1 MTKETNGFL
10 ELGLSEGIVNAIT
23 QKGFSQPTPIQA
35 ATIPLLLS
43 NAVDVV
49 GQAQTGTG
57 KTAAFGL
64 PLLHLLKE
72 NQKQVQALVL
82 VPTRELALQVA
93 TELISY
99 KGEKKLFIATVYGGQ
114 SIQTQIRDLKKGV
127 DIVVGTPGRI
137 MDHMERGTLKI
148 DHISHLILDE
158 ADEMLNMGFV
168 DDIETILAETPKN
181 KRVLLFSATMPSR
194 ILDIAKKY
202 MGKYELIKITPQVL
216 TTDLTE
222 QVYYEV
228 ATRDKKDALCRIID
242 FAGDFYGMV
251 FCQTKIETDEIAL
264 YLHEQGYAAEAIHGD
279 VSQAQR
285 EKTLAKFKNKRINI
299 LVATDVAARGI
310 DVKDLSHV
318 VNYSLPQDAET
329 YVHRIGR
336 TGRAGKKGIAISLV
350 SPSDARKFALVKRVA
365 KAEIKRM
372 SLPDVQ
378 KLVRKKIEKLK
389 AQLFQLIGDG
399 EIEPY
404 FELAHELLGGVDP
417 EEMVAA
423 LLRLH
428 HKDEFNPE
436 TYKPIKEVRTVH
448 KPESHY
454 DRERTESKR
463 FRKSHDEGGNGVR
476 LFIAKGKLDDMT
488 PRRLV
493 EMLQEETNVPQ
504 RFMEQVKVMEK
515 YSFVTVP
522 QKEADAIIKHFRRT
536 AGKGK
541 RSLVELAKD

>member
-1 MTKETNGFL
+1 MTKHTNGFL
-10 ELGLSEGIVNAIT
+10 ELGLSEGIVDAVS
-23 QKGFSQPTPIQA
+23 QKGFTQPTPIQA

-43 NAVDVV
+43 NTIDLI

-64 PLLHLLKE
+64 PLLDLLKE
-72 NQKQVQALVL
+72 NQNQVQALVL

-137 MDHMERGTLKI
+137 LDHIQRGTLKI

-181 KRVLLFSATMPSR
+181 KRVLLFSATMPPR
-194 ILDIAKKY
+194 ILDTAKNY
-202 MGKYELIKITPQVL
+202 MGKYEMIKVTPQVL
-216 TTDLTE
+216 TTELTE

-228 ATRDKKDALCRIID
+228 AARDKKDALCRIID
-242 FAGDFYGMV
+242 FAGDFYGLV
-251 FCQTKIETDEIAL
+251 FCQTKIETDEIAMF
-264 YLHEQGYAAEAIHGD
+264 LHEQGYAAEAIHGD
-279 VSQAQR
+279 ISQSQR
-285 EKTLAKFKNKRINI
+285 EKTLAKFKKKRINI
-299 LVATDVAARGI
+299 VVATDVAARGI

-336 TGRAGKKGIAISLV
+336 TGRAGKKGMAISLV
-350 SPSDARKFALVKRVA
+350 SPSDFRKFALVKRVA

-372 SLPDVQ
+372 SLPDAQ
-378 KLVRKKIEKLK
+378 KVVRKKIEKLK
-389 AQLFQLIGDG
+389 SQLFQLIGDG

-436 TYKPIKEVRTVH
+436 TYKPIKEVRTEN
-448 KPESHY
+448 KLESRFI
-454 DRERTESKR
+454 RERGESKR
-463 FRKSHDEGGNGVR
+463 SRKSYHDNENTVR

-504 RFMEQVKVMEK
+504 RFMDQVKVLEK
-515 YSFVTVP
+515 FSFVTVP
-522 QKEADAIIKHFRRT
+522 QKEAEIIVKHFRKT
-536 AGKGK
+536 VGKGK
-541 RSLVELAKD
+541 RSIVEIAKE

>member
-1 MTKETNGFL
+1 MTKQTNGFL

-23 QKGFSQPTPIQA
+23 LKGFIQPTPIQA

-43 NAVDVV
+43 NNVDVV

-64 PLLHLLKE
+64 PLIDLLKE

-99 KGEKKLFIATVYGGQ
+99 KGEKKLFISTVYGGQ

-137 MDHMERGTLKI
+137 MDHMERGTLNI
-148 DHISHLILDE
+148 NHISHLILDE

-168 DDIETILAETPKN
+168 EDIEKILAQTPQN
-181 KRVLLFSATMPSR
+181 KRVLLFSATMPSK
-194 ILDIAKKY
+194 ILDIAKNY
-202 MGKYELIKITPQVL
+202 MGKYELIKITPAVL
-216 TTDLTE
+216 TTNLTE
-222 QVYYEV
+222 QIYYEV
-228 ATRDKKDALCRIID
+228 AAKDKKDTLCRIID
-242 FAGDFYGMV
+242 FAEDFYGLV
-251 FCQTKIETDEIAL
+251 FCQTKIETDEIAQ
-264 YLHEQGYAAEAIHGD
+264 YLQEQGYEAEAIHGD

-285 EKTLAKFKNKRINI
+285 EKTLAKFKKKQINI

-336 TGRAGKKGIAISLV
+336 TGRAGKTGTAISIIC
-350 SPSDARKFALVKRVA
+350 PSDYRKFALIKRIA
-365 KAEIKRM
+365 KTEIKRM
-372 SLPDVQ
+372 ALPDAQ
-378 KLVRKKIEKLK
+378 KVVRKKIEKLK
-389 AQLFQLIGDG
+389 AKLFQLIGDG

-404 FELAHELLGGVDP
+404 FELAHELLGGIDP

-436 TYKPIKEVRTVH
+436 TYKPIKEVRSEI
-448 KPESHY
+448 KAEARF
-454 DRERTESKR
+454 DKERGETKR
-463 FRKSHDEGGNGVR
+463 YRKSFDGESNGVR
-476 LFIAKGKLDDMT
+476 LFVAKGKLDDMT
-488 PRRLV
+488 PRKLV

-504 RFMEQVKVMEK
+504 RLMDQVKVMEK
-515 YSFVTVP
+515 FSFVTVP
-522 QKEADAIIKHFRRT
+522 QKEAETIVKHFRRT

-541 RSLVELAKD
+541 RSLVEIAKD

>member
-1 MTKETNGFL
+1 MTNQLNGFL
-10 ELGLSEGIVNAIT
+10 ELGLSESIVNAIT
-23 QKGFSQPTPIQA
+23 QKGFTQPTPIQA

-43 NAVDVV
+43 NTVDVV

-64 PLLHLLKE
+64 PLIDLLKE

-137 MDHMERGTLKI
+137 IDHIERGTLKI

-168 DDIETILAETPKN
+168 EDIEKILAQTPKN
-181 KRVLLFSATMPSR
+181 KRVLLFSATMPPR

-202 MGKYELIKITPQVL
+202 MGKFELIKITPQVL

-222 QVYYEV
+222 QIYYEV
-228 ATRDKKDALCRIID
+228 ATKDKKEALCRIID
-242 FAGDFYGMV
+242 FAGDFYGLV
-251 FCQTKIETDEIAL
+251 FCQTKVETDEIAQ
-264 YLHEQGYAAEAIHGD
+264 YLQEHGYAAEAIHGD

-285 EKTLAKFKNKRINI
+285 EKTLSKFKKKQIII

-336 TGRAGKKGIAISLV
+336 TGRAGKTGIAISLI
-350 SPSDARKFALVKRVA
+350 SPSDYRKFTLVKRVA

-372 SLPDVQ
+372 SLPDAQ
-378 KLVRKKIEKLK
+378 KVVRKKIEKLK
-389 AQLFQLIGDG
+389 AKLFRLIGDG

-404 FELAHELLGGVDP
+404 FDLAHELLEGIDP

-428 HKDEFNPE
+428 HKDELNPKS
-436 TYKPIKEVRTVH
+436 YKPIKEVRSEN
-448 KPESHY
+448 KSESRF
-454 DRERTESKR
+454 DKMRGETTR
-463 FRKSHDEGGNGVR
+463 FRKSLDGEENGVR
-476 LFIAKGKLDDMT
+476 LFIAKGKIDDMT
-488 PRRLV
+488 PRKLV

-504 RFMEQVKVMEK
+504 RFMDQVKVMEK
-515 YSFVTVP
+515 FSFVTVP
-522 QKEADAIIKHFRRT
+522 QKEADTIVKHFRKA

-541 RSLVELAKD
+541 RSLVEIAKD

>member
-1 MTKETNGFL
+1 MTEQTNGFL
-10 ELGLSEGIVNAIT
+10 ELGLSKGIVDAVT
-23 QKGFSQPTPIQA
+23 KKGFTQPTPIQA

-43 NAVDVV
+43 NTIDLI

-64 PLLHLLKE
+64 PLLDLLKE
-72 NQKQVQALVL
+72 NQNRVQALIL

-114 SIQTQIRDLKKGV
+114 SIQTQIRDLEKGV

-137 MDHMERGTLKI
+137 LDHIQRGTLKI
-148 DHISHLILDE
+148 DHISHLVLDE

-168 DDIETILAETPKN
+168 DDIEKILAETPQN
-181 KRVLLFSATMPSR
+181 KRVLLFSATMPPR
-194 ILDIAKKY
+194 ILDIAKQY
-202 MGKYELIKITPQVL
+202 MGKYEMIKVTPQIL

-222 QVYYEV
+222 QIYYEV
-228 ATRDKKDALCRIID
+228 AARDKKDALCRIID
-242 FAGDFYGMV
+242 FADDFYGLV
-251 FCQTKIETDEIAL
+251 FCQTKIETDEIAMF
-264 YLHEQGYAAEAIHGD
+264 LHEQGYAAEAIHGD
-279 VSQAQR
+279 ISQYQR
-285 EKTLAKFKNKRINI
+285 EKTLAKFKKKRINI

-350 SPSDARKFALVKRVA
+350 SPSDFRKFALIKRVA

-372 SLPDVQ
+372 SLPDGQEV
-378 KLVRKKIEKLK
+378 VRKKIEKLK
-389 AQLFQLIGDG
+389 ARLFQLIGDG

-404 FELAHELLGGVDP
+404 IELANELLGGVDP

-423 LLRLH
+423 LLRFH

-436 TYKPIKEVRTVH
+436 TYKPIKEMRT
-448 KPESHY
+448 ES
-454 DRERTESKR
+454 RFTCERVESKR
-463 FRKSHDEGGNGVR
+463 FRKSYDDDGNGVR
-476 LFIAKGKLDDMT
+476 LFVAKGKLDDMT

-504 RFMEQVKVMEK
+504 RFMDQVKVLEK
-515 YSFVTVP
+515 FSFVTVP
-522 QKEADAIIKHFRRT
+522 QKEAEIIVKHFRKS

-541 RSLVELAKD
+541 RSLVEIAKE